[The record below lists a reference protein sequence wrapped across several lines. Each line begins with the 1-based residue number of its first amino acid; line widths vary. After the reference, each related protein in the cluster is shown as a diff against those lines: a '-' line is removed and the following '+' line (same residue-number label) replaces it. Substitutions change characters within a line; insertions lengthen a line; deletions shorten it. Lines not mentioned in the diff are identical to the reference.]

1 MERMTSKEAKRKT
14 EQVLK
19 KYREAG
25 YDFNGLQIKEICLG
39 YEHGLGDKTEDYI
52 DESLDWQTMKGFRE
66 GLEAGLDSH
75 QIYICMGALEGRDI
89 TIKVPGLTD
98 EQFDVV
104 KGDTTKTQCRMD
116 QIIQKYLGFL
126 HGLTIDQVNAYG
138 DPMIGGDVARE
149 MRLGLEH
156 GLTIEQADVCK
167 ETTADR
173 AKAIREGLEKGITT
187 EQAEFLAHPYWA
199 ADTLPIYNDVNGL
212 LPKEIQKIC
221 YDICADPDCRT
232 MEQAAEKYCREVLG
246 RVAGALRDRLD
257 LPEGKDLAVKVN
269 ENGSCQISAYD
280 KGNMEDMEKVGDVYI
295 TEKPYEKYDL
305 TEPAITIHADG
316 RYRIKDEEKQ
326 KDDIFMITDMV
337 QINGE
342 DGSRAEYQ
350 DIDLFT
356 SQLNFDPAT
365 GDLTLEPK
373 DGDID
378 GPEVGEQDTDDR
390 DTGDEEEDW
399 DDNM

>member
-1 MERMTSKEAKRKT
+1 
-14 EQVLK
+14 
-19 KYREAG
+19 
-25 YDFNGLQIKEICLG
+25 
-39 YEHGLGDKTEDYI
+39 
-52 DESLDWQTMKGFRE
+52 
-66 GLEAGLDSH
+66 
-75 QIYICMGALEGRDI
+75 
-89 TIKVPGLTD
+89 
-98 EQFDVV
+98 
-104 KGDTTKTQCRMD
+104 
-116 QIIQKYLGFL
+116 
-126 HGLTIDQVNAYG
+126 
-138 DPMIGGDVARE
+138 MIGGDVARE

-156 GLTIEQADVCK
+156 GLTIEQVDVCK
-167 ETTADR
+167 ATTADR

-199 ADTLPIYNDVNGL
+199 ADTLPIYNDVKGL
-212 LPKEIQKIC
+212 FPEEIQKIC

-269 ENGSCQISAYD
+269 ENGSCQIFAYD

-305 TEPAITIHADG
+305 AEPAITIHADG